1 MTGRGGRVRAGRP
14 AGGALVVALG
24 MAVGFLLVAC
34 STSHPKGSA
43 GPAMSLSVST
53 GKVTVNGGGRSTTV
67 TTRAGVAVGYR
78 IQVAAGGLAT
88 LNLSPGRVFQ
98 IQSGEAD
105 ITAPGTVELVS
116 GSALGQFTAPG
127 EIDAQGVAT
136 TASNATFRVDSGA
149 TTTVASYAGTVTVTI
164 PGSSMPVP
172 AYDRVQVVGG
182 VLPAN
187 PVPLQYTNAGDVWDH
202 DFVQPALDL
211 DGRLASFRNGLDAQ
225 LGNAS
230 GAAFFRLAVPDPV
243 ALAAIAPF
251 YGDPRSDVLIGWVIA
266 KHAPVPADKVAPTFA
281 VVMTLWSQGQPWGL
295 IAMEFQVP
303 ADTVFAGLEDA
314 IHQVG
319 ISVSNPIPKL
329 TAPPITIPTGRPTPS
344 PTTPAVSPTP
354 PVVAP
359 TPTQTPGGLGTLLNP
374 VVDTV
379 NTLLN
384 NLLHLLLPGPSPS
397 P

>member
-1 MTGRGGRVRAGRP
+1 MTGRGVLSP
-14 AGGALVVALG
+14 ADRLGGAARLAALG
-24 MAVGFLLVAC
+24 VAVVVLLVAC
-34 STSHPKGSA
+34 SSSRPPGAA
-43 GPAMSLSVST
+43 GPAMSLEVSS
-53 GKVTVNGGGRSTTV
+53 GKATINGGGKSITV

-78 IQVAAGGLAT
+78 IEVAAGGVAT

-116 GSALGQFTAPG
+116 GSALGRFTAPG
-127 EIDAQGVAT
+127 EIDAQGVAA

-164 PGSSMPVP
+164 PGSSMAVP

-187 PVPLQYTNAGDVWDH
+187 PAPLEYTNGGDVWDH

-211 DGRLASFRNGLDAQ
+211 DSRLASFRNGLDAQ

-230 GAAFFRLAVPDPV
+230 GAAFFREAVPDPV

-251 YGDPRSDVLIGWVIA
+251 YGAPRADALIGWVVA
-266 KHAPVPADKVAPTFA
+266 SHAPVPADKVGPTFA
-281 VVMTLWSQGQPWGL
+281 VVMTLWMQGQPWGL

-319 ISVSNPIPKL
+319 ISVSNPIPRL
-329 TAPPITIPTGRPTPS
+329 TAPPVVLPTPKTTQGPTPGAKPTPAPAVTPS
-344 PTTPAVSPTP
+344 PAPA
-354 PVVAP
+354 
-359 TPTQTPGGLGTLLNP
+359 GLGNLLNP